1 MRSSEQVW
9 LELFCD
15 HSVKKP
21 VVTMAKNITI
31 ARDFYEFLS
40 TVDTEVVR
48 SEEFLKKV
56 VGYHAL

>member
-1 MRSSEQVW
+1 M
-9 LELFCD
+9 
-15 HSVKKP
+15 KKP

-31 ARDFYEFLS
+31 ARDFYDFLS